1 MCNTT
6 DLKAEEAST
15 WVPTEHQQYRHQ
27 LEQYSVCQ
35 CYADW
40 IKKLSSTYP
49 NTVVPAT
56 PEKTVTAWFVPGR
69 KELEARWTDH
79 TDRSEGGFCS
89 VYGNPEDV
97 YGFWVDTIASKR
109 GRWDRRFGISVVED
123 LQSKDPRD
131 SFIAAQDWAQ
141 TARITALREE
151 EDKETESALSALTAD

>member
-1 MCNTT
+1 M
-6 DLKAEEAST
+6 
-15 WVPTEHQQYRHQ
+15 
-27 LEQYSVCQ
+27 
-35 CYADW
+35 
-40 IKKLSSTYP
+40 
-49 NTVVPAT
+49 
-56 PEKTVTAWFVPGR
+56 
-69 KELEARWTDH
+69 
-79 TDRSEGGFCS
+79 
-89 VYGNPEDV
+89 YGNPEDV